1 MDETEVLLYLDD
13 PTYNKREQTLD
24 QLRKAVRANSSGPR
38 RLPFSD
44 PVTLFR
50 SLSLAL
56 ADAVW
61 ETRYQCIKLIS
72 ELVPVLGGDL
82 DQCMQL
88 VLPQLVSLL
97 AHSKVTLSNAAS
109 QALNAYANYTYDFQL
124 VLHGIIRHGIEARD
138 TAIKKSVIKS
148 ISFLLTE
155 DHKDRN
161 LAALV
166 ESLVERLCDNSI
178 IDSDVQESI
187 QFALEK
193 IADLVGKD
201 RFDAYFESLSDSLR
215 ERYHQLVGKAEDG
228 NGDGNHFH
236 SEVMGSRSRNWR
248 PMPVSASNSANSLS
262 RHVPLDLNMTMM
274 YGIIPEH
281 IITRLSE
288 ENSAKDQIKA
298 IEEMKRVVRDPRHLN
313 ALLPHLGAYFDFLK
327 KVLDDKSGIVSKTIM
342 ALEIIEIL
350 VDRLGVSVED
360 YLRQLSSAVTKQ
372 MPETNISVRSLIM
385 RIALHLMQ
393 ILPPRTV
400 LPFLLENLSHK
411 NFHVRQVTLNVII
424 ASLLTHPSNDF
435 DLGKLCQAL
444 VHTLID
450 PKKLVRQASLEC
462 FAVIAQAMGT
472 GKQQQLIAAVD
483 SLEQTSDADGVMAAV
498 QARLARRQ
506 LPTFSDNIV
515 EYATQAALNAS
526 RDGSSVQMMVDI
538 DWILSG
544 SNSSFPSGRPGPWDS
559 FDKQSVPSVSSG
571 RIWTRVLS
579 EDNQLQQSRYAE
591 VGHSFTT
598 LVYCRC
604 LTCLINA
611 YHTFSWHGPS
621 FWNSLL
627 LFICTSTIILHL
639 TLFSKLFQEE
649 KRRAVP

>member
-1 MDETEVLLYLDD
+1 MDETEVLLYLDN
-13 PTYNKREQTLD
+13 PSYNKREQALD
-24 QLRKAVRANSSGPR
+24 QLRRAVRTNSSGPR
-38 RLPFSD
+38 KLPFSD
-44 PVTLFR
+44 PVTLFQ

-56 ADAVW
+56 ADTTW
-61 ETRYQCIKLIS
+61 ETRYQCTKLIS
-72 ELVPVLGGDL
+72 ELVPVLGADL

-138 TAIKKSVIKS
+138 TTIKKSVIKS

-178 IDSDVQESI
+178 IDNDVQESI

-193 IADLVGKD
+193 IADLVGQE

-215 ERYHQLVGKAEDG
+215 ERYRRLAGKEVDR
-228 NGDGNHFH
+228 NGDSSHFH
-236 SEVMGSRSRNWR
+236 SEVVYTRR
-248 PMPVSASNSANSLS
+248 PMPVSASNSASSLS
-262 RHVPLDLNMTMM
+262 HVPLDSTMM
-274 YGIIPEH
+274 YGIVPEH
-281 IITRLSE
+281 IVTRLSI
-288 ENSAKDQIKA
+288 ENSGTDQIKA
-298 IEEMKRVVRDPRHLN
+298 IEELKRVVRVRRNLN
-313 ALLPHLGAYFDFLK
+313 MLLPHLGAFLDFLK
-327 KVLDDKSGIVSKTIM
+327 KILDDKPGIVTKTIL
-342 ALEIIEIL
+342 ALEVVEIL

-360 YLRQLSSAVTKQ
+360 YLRQVCSAVTKQ

-411 NFHVRQVTLNVII
+411 NHHVRLVTLNVII

-435 DLGKLCQAL
+435 DLGRLCQAL

-506 LPTFSDNIV
+506 LPTFSDNTV

-526 RDGSSVQMMVDI
+526 RDGSGGGGGVQMMVDI

-544 SNSSFPSGRPGPWDS
+544 SNSCFPSGRPGPWDS
-559 FDKQSVPSVSSG
+559 FDKQSMSSGASSG
-571 RIWTRVLS
+571 RIWTRVSS
-579 EDNQLQQSRYAE
+579 EDQLLQSRYSE
-591 VGHSFTT
+591 VGH
-598 LVYCRC
+598 
-604 LTCLINA
+604 
-611 YHTFSWHGPS
+611 
-621 FWNSLL
+621 
-627 LFICTSTIILHL
+627 
-639 TLFSKLFQEE
+639 
-649 KRRAVP
+649 

>member
-13 PTYNKREQTLD
+13 PSYNKREQTLD
-24 QLRKAVRANSSGPR
+24 QLRKAVRTSSGGPR
-38 RLPFSD
+38 KLPFRD
-44 PVTLFR
+44 PVTLFQ
-50 SLSLAL
+50 SLPRAL
-56 ADAVW
+56 SDAVW

-72 ELVPVLGGDL
+72 ELVPVLGDDL
-82 DQCMQL
+82 DRCMQL

-138 TAIKKSVIKS
+138 TTIKKSVIKS

-166 ESLVERLCDNSI
+166 KSLVERLCDNSI
-178 IDSDVQESI
+178 IIDNDVQESI

-193 IADLVGKD
+193 IADLVGQD
-201 RFDAYFESLSDSLR
+201 RFEAYFESLSDSLR
-215 ERYHQLVGKAEDG
+215 ERYHQLVGREADG
-228 NGDGNHFH
+228 IGDGGRFH
-236 SEVMGSRSRNWR
+236 SEVMGGRSRNR
-248 PMPVSASNSANSLS
+248 RQVPVSASNSANSLS
-262 RHVPLDLNMTMM
+262 RHVPLDSNTTMM

-281 IITRLSE
+281 IVTRLSE
-288 ENSAKDQIKA
+288 ENSASDQIKA
-298 IEEMKRVVRDPRHLN
+298 IEEMKRVVRDPRN
-313 ALLPHLGAYFDFLK
+313 VNPLLPHLGAFFDFLK

-350 VDRLGVSVED
+350 IERLGVSVED
-360 YLRQLSSAVTKQ
+360 HLRQVVSAVAKQ
-372 MPETNISVRSLIM
+372 MPETNISVRSLIV
-385 RIALHLMQ
+385 RIALRLMQ

-400 LPFLLENLSHK
+400 LPVLLENLSHK

-435 DLGKLCQAL
+435 DLGKLCQAI

-483 SLEQTSDADGVMAAV
+483 SLEETSDADGVMAAV

-526 RDGSSVQMMVDI
+526 RDGSGGQMMVDI

-559 FDKQSVPSVSSG
+559 FDKQSVSSVNSN
-571 RIWTRVLS
+571 RIWTRVSS
-579 EDNQLQQSRYAE
+579 EDQMQQSRYTE
-591 VGHSFTT
+591 VGRSF
-598 LVYCRC
+598 
-604 LTCLINA
+604 
-611 YHTFSWHGPS
+611 H
-621 FWNSLL
+621 NSL
-627 LFICTSTIILHL
+627 FLHTYVL
-639 TLFSKLFQEE
+639 PNCFQIH
-649 KRRAVP
+649 